1 MTKLIR
7 IAIGCLALCGTL
19 AVLPGV
25 AEAREQGRPAA
36 AHVDRDRGHDRDRGD
51 RDRGRFGRDHGRFER
66 GRDCRWDRYG
76 RCW

>member
-36 AHVDRDRGHDRDRGD
+36 AHVDRDRGHDRGRFD
-51 RDRGRFGRDHGRFER
+51 RDRDHRRFGRDRECRFD
-66 GRDCRWDRYG
+66 RDG
-76 RCW
+76 RCWR